1 MYFSTCN
8 IFDHGVSETLKMDI
22 ASATTPT
29 YLTLRDNS
37 CSGLLLSLSDWSSIW
52 TTLRIA
58 RKKRM
63 RFETQAHDE
72 EDF

>member
-1 MYFSTCN
+1 
-8 IFDHGVSETLKMDI
+8 MDI

-37 CSGLLLSLSDWSSIW
+37 CGGLSDWLSIW
-52 TTLRIA
+52 RTLRIA

-72 EDF
+72 DF